1 MIVKFY
7 ESDGNGEIIHQ
18 INIYHIV
25 SVDEF
30 PDGRIKIV
38 LDNET
43 VYETNSHC
51 FSIYDYERLQTLNK
65 ILIRGATE

>member
-43 VYETNSHC
+43 VYETNSHF